1 MAKSIKQVEAD
12 IQSVMGKF
20 ISGVQKLFSKPN
32 LSKANKIA
40 QGLSKLAT
48 FLLPLSLDLAKQGGN
63 TTNVHLIEAAQKMNT
78 SVADILAKTDEAD
91 KDGTL
96 QVLLKNT
103 VIGVVEKAVETGTVD
118 LGPIGTFKTGSP
130 VVIPKHFV
138 DAAGSFAYATFV
150 KPNLPAAEQPPPQA

>member
-12 IQSVMGKF
+12 IQKVLGKF
-20 ISGVQKLFSKPN
+20 VGGVQKLFSPSN

-63 TTNVHLIEAAQKMNT
+63 TTNVHLLEAAQKMNT

-91 KDGTL
+91 KDGSL
-96 QVLLKNT
+96 QKLLQTT
-103 VIGVVEKAVETGTVD
+103 VVGVVEKAVETGTVD
-118 LGPIGTFKTGSP
+118 LGPIGTFKTGQP
-130 VVIPKHFV
+130 VIIPKHFV
-138 DAAGSFAYATFV
+138 DAAGSMVYATFV
-150 KPNLPAAEQPPPQA
+150 KPNLTPPPA